1 MEVALSLSVGK
12 KLPDLHWLLRT
23 MVVSE
28 DLAKELRRNAPSLN
42 LPPKLMKL
50 ELGNQSHLE
59 KLREEFMGTK
69 ETPTKES
76 KPEEVEKSKQL
87 PGPVRKG
94 FTTEER
100 VKILENSAGLLE
112 PLSLS
117 TEEKKIFL
125 GTLLEMFEGDL
136 GTTVANASH
145 ERLQDSIMTV
155 LSDHE
160 DELEEL
166 TGKLKKEK
174 GEAIKAFAKMVT
186 NFSNLREHKGFCEG
200 CFRGTGSE
208 GCSGD
213 PEELSCRGEN
223 ESRAHSDS
231 GQLCQCNEDHQGR
244 SLQQKCGRPT
254 CPWEL
259 TDQRGD
265 DFYDSKRIHEGEY
278 DRPRG
283 LGRSSLK
290 GQGLAEPLQR
300 AQRRTGAQWILVR
313 QHGQSEDPS
322 LLHSKGG
329 EQLHRFEN
337 DEERKADDEHAG
349 QRSNR

>member
-1 MEVALSLSVGK
+1 MRLVDQGLFSQVTSACKPAKSTMDRAAMIKEAKQEITNWTIKALAKRDLDGHVKSGLLVQKAEGRELDWSKHPNNADRLIALQEQQDLRKDGGSVTIIGSGGQNWLKSSKATRILMFTKYKDATLLKALMETSMEVALSLSVGK

-23 MVVSE
+23 VVVSE

-50 ELGNQSHLE
+50 ELGNQIHLE

-87 PGPVRKG
+87 PGPVPKG

-117 TEEKKIFL
+117 TEVKKIFL
-125 GTLLEMFEGDL
+125 GTLLEMLEGDL

-155 LSDHE
+155 LSDHA

-166 TGKLKKEK
+166 TGKLKKEN

-186 NFSNLREHKGFCEG
+186 NFSDLREHKGFCEG
-200 CFRGTGSE
+200 CFRGTG
-208 GCSGD
+208 
-213 PEELSCRGEN
+213 
-223 ESRAHSDS
+223 
-231 GQLCQCNEDHQGR
+231 
-244 SLQQKCGRPT
+244 
-254 CPWEL
+254 
-259 TDQRGD
+259 
-265 DFYDSKRIHEGEY
+265 
-278 DRPRG
+278 
-283 LGRSSLK
+283 
-290 GQGLAEPLQR
+290 
-300 AQRRTGAQWILVR
+300 
-313 QHGQSEDPS
+313 
-322 LLHSKGG
+322 
-329 EQLHRFEN
+329 
-337 DEERKADDEHAG
+337 
-349 QRSNR
+349 